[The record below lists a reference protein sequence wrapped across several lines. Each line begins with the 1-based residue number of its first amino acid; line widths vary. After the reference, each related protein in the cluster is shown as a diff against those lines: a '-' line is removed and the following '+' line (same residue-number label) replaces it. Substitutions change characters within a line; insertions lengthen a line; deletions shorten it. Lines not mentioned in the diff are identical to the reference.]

1 MICQV
6 LKISLPLV
14 ESVRL
19 NTIFDFRLKQIVRRE
34 HNIII
39 IYYVCD
45 CMDCCIYLAKQ
56 NRSTMSV
63 FCNGKM

>member
-1 MICQV
+1 MQMSCQF

-19 NTIFDFRLKQIVRRE
+19 NTFRFSIKTDRPPRTQ
-34 HNIII
+34 
-39 IYYVCD
+39 YYVCD
-45 CMDCCIYLAKQ
+45 CMDCYIYLEKQ
-56 NRSTMSV
+56 NRSTMSL